1 MLEAIRLVRDATT
14 GLKDA
19 ETEHGPVISDNE
31 AKALVIGLGIGT
43 TPGALIAHG
52 INTTV
57 VEIDPV
63 VHKMALDFFNLS
75 KNHTAYI
82 EDATVFVKN
91 QIVEMATEVQARNAA
106 AKDSSKE
113 DMVLGKY
120 DYIVHDVFTGGAEP
134 VDLFTETFIR
144 SLSYLLKPDGVIA
157 INYATDV
164 FLPSASYVYTT
175 VLSVFPNCRLFRD
188 TDPAESNASSATSDF
203 TNTVLFCRKA
213 KNPFVFRDPIKS
225 DYLGSSI
232 RQAWL
237 KPKYEVSLE
246 PFVGNRNGNGW
257 ELDFSKVLT
266 KDRVFELKKW
276 HAASAARHWELMRTV
291 MPDIVWERW

>member
-1 MLEAIRLVRDATT
+1 MR
-14 GLKDA
+14 
-19 ETEHGPVISDNE
+19 S
-31 AKALVIGLGIGT
+31 GLGIGT

-157 INYATDV
+157 IVGILLVSEHLAT
-164 FLPSASYVYTT
+164 
-175 VLSVFPNCRLFRD
+175 
-188 TDPAESNASSATSDF
+188 NAS
-203 TNTVLFCRKA
+203 R
-213 KNPFVFRDPIKS
+213 
-225 DYLGSSI
+225 
-232 RQAWL
+232 
-237 KPKYEVSLE
+237 E
-246 PFVGNRNGNGW
+246 PR
-257 ELDFSKVLT
+257 
-266 KDRVFELKKW
+266 
-276 HAASAARHWELMRTV
+276 
-291 MPDIVWERW
+291 